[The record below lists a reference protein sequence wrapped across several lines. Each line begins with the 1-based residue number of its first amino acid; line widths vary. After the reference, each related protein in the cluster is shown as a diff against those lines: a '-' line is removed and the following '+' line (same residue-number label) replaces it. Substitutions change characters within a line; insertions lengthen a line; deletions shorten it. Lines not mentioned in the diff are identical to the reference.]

1 MDIFALTKFIKEVA
15 DLMISKLFRLSF
27 AIALAIGVATVSFAQ
42 DVKVTKKTEV
52 VQNADGTYTVI
63 EYPVGKEVSINL
75 TPVTT
80 VTGSTG
86 IARVMRAADGTKV
99 WVDLT
104 GVPAATTSM
113 YAYAVDPTGVPTL
126 LGPITIENGAAKA
139 EFSTALNQF
148 MLVLSPTEGLT
159 AIDTATPIFYRSAL
173 PSGYAVV
180 PRRVSENRTVAVAPA
195 VINRDPAAPAASA
208 YDVPLLNVGTF
219 GDAEREVKMK
229 FTGELD
235 GLEAKAYIK
244 RGKGAT
250 KVRMHFDDMNKVPKN
265 KRFTLWT
272 YGPDGTYTKLGHVI
286 NSGNK
291 DEAAIKSETPLTDFG
306 LFVTAE
312 DADVMVPT
320 SRVYSVFTY
329 TPPPSK

>member
-1 MDIFALTKFIKEVA
+1 MFSKCFKLGFACVLT
-15 DLMISKLFRLSF
+15 LGLIS
-27 AIALAIGVATVSFAQ
+27 AAFAQ
-42 DVKVTKKTEV
+42 DVTKKTEV
-52 VQNADGTYTVI
+52 VQNADGSYTVI
-63 EYPVGKEVSINL
+63 EYPVGKEVSLNL
-75 TPVTT
+75 TPFTT

-86 IARVMRAADGTKV
+86 VARVMRAADGTKV

-104 GVPAATTSM
+104 GVPASTTSM
-113 YAYAVDPTGVPTL
+113 YAYAVDPSGAPTL
-126 LGPITIENGAAKA
+126 LGPVTITNGTAKA
-139 EFSTALNQF
+139 EFSTPMNQF

-180 PRRVSENRTVAVAPA
+180 PRRVSEKRVVAVAPS
-195 VINRDPAAPAASA
+195 VINRDAAAGA
-208 YDVPLLNVGTF
+208 YEVPLLNVGTF
-219 GDAEREVKMK
+219 GDNEREVKMK
-229 FTGELD
+229 FGGELD

-244 RGKGAT
+244 RDKGAT

-272 YGPDGTYTKLGHVI
+272 YSADGQYVKLGSVI
-286 NSGNK
+286 NSGK
-291 DEAAIKSETPLTDFG
+291 RDEAAIKSETALSDFG

-320 SRVYSVFTY
+320 SRTYSVFTY
-329 TPPPSK
+329 TPPTK